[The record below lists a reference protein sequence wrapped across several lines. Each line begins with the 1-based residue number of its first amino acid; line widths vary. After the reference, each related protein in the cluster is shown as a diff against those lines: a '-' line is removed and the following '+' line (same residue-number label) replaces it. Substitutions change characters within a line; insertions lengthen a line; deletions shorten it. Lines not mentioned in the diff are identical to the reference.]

1 MGQYNPNSYDD
12 MAPSSSVQE
21 EDRKFR
27 TIKRMITAVTAL
39 LILAALGAVGYI
51 IWEMQSGNDPE
62 MVPAAKS
69 VTESLQE
76 ADQKL
81 LEMIIDEPQ
90 PEGQMPSEA
99 EPSGKAAEPQQPQV
113 AEASPTPQ
121 EDTGSQTES
130 GEPLASS
137 QADQSPEQEQEP
149 GDSEQE
155 TPQTTISNA
164 PVSYTDYIVAEGDT
178 VTRIAAAFGLEPETI
193 IGVNS
198 IANINEIRQGSTL
211 RIPDRN
217 GQLYIVKA
225 GDTLSEIA
233 YSFGMGYVT
242 LADVN
247 GLDSSLIRV
256 GQRLFIPEK
265 TISTES
271 YRKVMN
277 ILFTSPVEGIVAH
290 PFGSMIEDIITG
302 EEHPLDGILY
312 SARLGTEVRASDSGT
327 VSGVYND
334 QSGLGRYIEIEH
346 ENGYVTRYGHLEK
359 HFVSSGAFV
368 TQGEVIGSVGNSGRV
383 LEPVLYFQITKDG
396 TAVDPQ
402 SFF

>member
-12 MAPSSSVQE
+12 MAPSSTMQE

-27 TIKRMITAVTAL
+27 TIKRMITGVIVL
-39 LILAALGAVGYI
+39 LVLAALGAVGYI
-51 IWEMQSGNDPE
+51 IWEMQSEDA
-62 MVPAAKS
+62 PADIPVSKS
-69 VTESLQE
+69 ASETLKET
-76 ADQKL
+76 DQKL
-81 LEMIIDEPQ
+81 LDMILDEPVSSDSVPTNEQ
-90 PEGQMPSEA
+90 EVTQEA
-99 EPSGKAAEPQQPQV
+99 QEPQTEPSSVQ
-113 AEASPTPQ
+113 TPQ
-121 EDTGSQTES
+121 ESSSSEETSSQTAD
-130 GEPLASS
+130 PIAAS
-137 QADQSPEQEQEP
+137 QEEQQDQQEQSPEQESS
-149 GDSEQE
+149 GTSL
-155 TPQTTISNA
+155 SNA
-164 PVSYTDYIVAEGDT
+164 PVSYTDYLVAEGDT

-198 IANINEIRQGSTL
+198 IENINEIRLGTTL

-217 GQLYIVKA
+217 GQIYTVKA

-233 YSFGMGYVT
+233 YSFDMGYIT

-247 GLDSSLIRV
+247 GLDSSLIKV
-256 GQRLFIPEK
+256 GQRLFIPET

-277 ILFTSPVEGIVAH
+277 TLFLKPVQGIVDK
-290 PFGSMIEDIITG
+290 PFGSMLEDIITG
-302 EEHPLDGILY
+302 EQRRLDGILY
-312 SARLGTEVRASDSGT
+312 SAKLGTEVTAADSGT
-327 VSGVYND
+327 VTGVYND

-396 TAVDPQ
+396 TPVDPE